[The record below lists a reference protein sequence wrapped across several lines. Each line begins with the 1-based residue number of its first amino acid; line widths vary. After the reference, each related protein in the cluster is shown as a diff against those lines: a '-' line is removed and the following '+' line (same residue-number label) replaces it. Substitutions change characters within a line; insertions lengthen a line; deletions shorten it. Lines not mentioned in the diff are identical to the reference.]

1 MVWRYSPEMSAT
13 LTQTPSAASSGHPVS
28 GARGVT
34 ISASSRC
41 DLDDSPRRTFKDGNA
56 NNGAGETEPVNLARD
71 TRSSKARSG
80 PRADAECKRTSK
92 SRSGPRADA
101 ECNRVG
107 NSRAGHRADAE
118 CNRVGNSRA
127 ESKTRN

>member
-1 MVWRYSPEMSAT
+1 MVWRYHPGMSAT
-13 LTQTPSAASSGHPVS
+13 LTQTPFAASSGRPVS
-28 GARGVT
+28 GARDVT

-56 NNGAGETEPVNLARD
+56 NNGAGETEPGNLGRD

-80 PRADAECKRTSK
+80 P
-92 SRSGPRADA
+92 
-101 ECNRVG
+101 
-107 NSRAGHRADAE
+107 RADAE